1 MKNFSIFIYIAAIFL
16 APCSFAEEYD
26 EKIIYS
32 KGSWKVATW
41 TYAKDSISC
50 TAGNFEDEREFFI
63 EINPY
68 EKYEVLGFWYDSF
81 IKTKNLKTIS
91 FKVDNNKGWY
101 SRKPEMEDGSIYFYF
116 DDATQESIDLVISEI
131 MEGKKLVH
139 LDDNDKVISTF
150 DLTVSFASMDKLFEC
165 RKNL

>member
-1 MKNFSIFIYIAAIFL
+1 
-16 APCSFAEEYD
+16 
-26 EKIIYS
+26 
-32 KGSWKVATW
+32 
-41 TYAKDSISC
+41 
-50 TAGNFEDEREFFI
+50 
-63 EINPY
+63 
-68 EKYEVLGFWYDSF
+68 
-81 IKTKNLKTIS
+81 
-91 FKVDNNKGWY
+91 KGWY